1 MSDINPTRKEA
12 KLIERMFKPKP
23 IQRKD
28 EVDMLGALKMTWYF
42 DGFFQKF
49 ILSLAM
55 FSLLYSVV
63 RIIVQGFW

>member
-1 MSDINPTRKEA
+1 MDLPELTKKEQ
-12 KLIERMFKPKP
+12 KLANRIFKPKP

-28 EVDMLGALKMTWYF
+28 EVDMMGALKMTWYF
-42 DGFFQKF
+42 EGFLQKF

-55 FSLLYSVV
+55 FSLLYSMV